1 MPRSAVEVDNG
12 EVTATTPRH
21 VSEPQLDDR
30 YTAVD
35 GEVLLGG
42 IQALVRL
49 MIEQRR
55 LDAARGLNTG
65 MYVSGYPGSPLGG
78 LDKEIA
84 RARNHLQPLGI
95 EFEPGVNEE
104 LAATAVAGTQLVAEL
119 PAHTR
124 DGVTGFWYGKA
135 PGLDRAADAIRH
147 GNVSGTAHLGGAV
160 ALIGDDPICK
170 SSTLPSSCE
179 PMAESLMLPL
189 LTPGSVSEIV
199 ELGLHAVAMSRA
211 AGLWTAMKIVSDVA
225 DTSAVVRL
233 RDPGTLEIPLPP
245 ADSRGGPPVLL
256 GLSSVAAE
264 HDLMSRRLDLA
275 REYGRQ
281 HGLNR
286 VVFEPDRPR
295 TALVAPGPAFATL
308 RRALSQLAIGD
319 AELEQMGIRLVKL
332 GLVWPLHGDDV
343 RAFAA
348 GVDELI
354 VVEDK
359 RPFVER
365 QLRDLLY
372 GVSDPPRVLGKRDA
386 DGRELIALSG
396 TVDADQV
403 ARALA
408 RAFGDRLPEHCA
420 ERVADARQR
429 VRAGAQLPPLPIAR
443 TPFFCSGCPH
453 NLSTRTPADQ
463 LVGAGI
469 GCHSLIWVD
478 GPGRRGQILGAPQM
492 GGEGAQW
499 LGMAPFTA
507 DRHYVQNMGDG
518 TFHHSGSLA
527 IRAAVAAGSQIT
539 FRLLYNDAI
548 AMTGGQA
555 APGRM
560 GVPELTHWLQT
571 EGVKRV
577 IITTEDVASFDGA
590 ALAPGV
596 DVRDRAKLQDALVEL
611 EQVDGV
617 TVLIHTDRCATEER
631 RLRKRGKL
639 PTPAQ
644 RVWINERVCEG
655 CGDCGDKSS
664 CLSVIPVATEF
675 GRKTRIHQ
683 SSCTQ
688 DLACL
693 DGDCPSFVVVTP
705 AARDETPAPAPATP
719 QPPNPLPEPVCRFD
733 DAQHVVV
740 RMPGVGGTGVVTVSQ
755 IVQMAA
761 LLQGRW
767 STGLDQTGLA
777 QKGGP
782 VISDVRLA
790 PAADDG
796 APRAAGGEVD
806 VLLGLE
812 LLGAVAPE
820 TLRTLDPARTIAVV
834 NIHETATAAMI
845 SDVQQPEL
853 PLADCVARVQAA
865 TVADEALFV
874 DAGALAESLFGDHM
888 PANVMMLGAA
898 YQHGCLP
905 LDASA
910 IERAIELNGAAVE
923 RNLAAFAWGRSVAAD
938 PSGTLAAAATFAAA
952 AATRPGTAPPAARP
966 GSMPAPA
973 IPAPT
978 ALPRSVAR
986 RIDAGAPPAP
996 LRALLWGRAA
1006 DLCAYQD
1013 TAYARRYVDDVLEVL
1028 GSELRAGAPG
1038 RTPVTEAYARSL
1050 YKLMAYKD
1058 EYEVARLHLDAV
1070 QQARRD
1076 AEFGPGAKVE
1086 VMLHPPLLR
1095 SLGLDRKLGLPQAA
1109 ARPLFTGL
1117 RAGRRLRGTAL
1128 DPFGATELRR
1138 LERDLIDEHRALTRR
1153 ALTHLNEANADA
1165 VAEIAGLADL
1175 IRGYEQVK
1183 LRAVE
1188 RYRAAATDQLG
1199 ALGPGPGPG

>member
-910 IERAIELNGAAVE
+910 IERAIELNGAAVQI
-923 RNLAAFAWGRSVAAD
+923 NLTAFRWGRAAAAD
-938 PSGTLAAAATFAAA
+938 PAAVAAALAAMSRVDPAGSSLDAAPDPVVLRRLDAAA
-952 AATRPGTAPPAARP
+952 LSA
-966 GSMPAPA
+966 
-973 IPAPT
+973 
-978 ALPRSVAR
+978 SVR
-986 RIDAGAPPAP
+986 TVLQR
-996 LRALLWGRAA
+996 RAA
-1006 DLCAYQD
+1006 DLCDYQD
-1013 TAYARRYVDDVLEVL
+1013 AACALRYVDDVLSVL
-1028 GSELRAGAPG
+1028 ATERERAEPGA
-1038 RTPVTEAYARSL
+1038 TPVTEAYAAAMH
-1050 YKLMAYKD
+1050 KLMAYKD
-1058 EYEVARLHLDAV
+1058 EYEVARLHLDTFE
-1070 QQARRD
+1070 QARVTARFGAD
-1076 AEFGPGAKVE
+1076 AKIE
-1086 VMLHPPLLR
+1086 VMLHPPVLR
-1095 SLGLDRKLGLPQAA
+1095 ALGMRRKLRVGAG
-1109 ARPLFTGL
+1109 ARPLLAGL
-1117 RAGRRLRGTAL
+1117 RAGRRLRGTPL
-1128 DPFGATELRR
+1128 DPFGRTAVRR
-1138 LERDLIDEHRALTRR
+1138 LERELIEEHRALVRR
-1153 ALTHLNEANADA
+1153 ALLYLSPRTAAEVEA
-1165 VAEIAGLADL
+1165 IATLPNM
-1175 IRGYEQVK
+1175 IRGYEEIKTGNV
-1183 LRAVE
+1183 A
-1188 RYRAAATDQLG
+1188 RYRAAAVEAMQ
-1199 ALGPGPGPG
+1199 ALTAAPSPA